1 MPVKISVLGCV
12 VNGPGEAR
20 EAAIGI
26 AGGKGVGYLYRR
38 GEPIRRVDESDIV
51 DAVLDELKNW
61 DDKGNFIGTGDD
73 ILEEETESKGVFPIL
88 NS

>member
-1 MPVKISVLGCV
+1 
-12 VNGPGEAR
+12 
-20 EAAIGI
+20 
-26 AGGKGVGYLYRR
+26 VGYLYRR